1 MREMEQ
7 PREPIFYPNKEK
19 AFYLTGENS
28 DTLQSIDRTLKRIE
42 KLLIQITESQKGQIT
57 IESLTESLEKA
68 TDSAFHTLG
77 ER

>member
-19 AFYLTGENS
+19 AFYFTGENS

-42 KLLIQITESQKGQIT
+42 KLLIQIQNQSEVLGGQTLCQQK
-57 IESLTESLEKA
+57 
-68 TDSAFHTLG
+68 
-77 ER
+77 